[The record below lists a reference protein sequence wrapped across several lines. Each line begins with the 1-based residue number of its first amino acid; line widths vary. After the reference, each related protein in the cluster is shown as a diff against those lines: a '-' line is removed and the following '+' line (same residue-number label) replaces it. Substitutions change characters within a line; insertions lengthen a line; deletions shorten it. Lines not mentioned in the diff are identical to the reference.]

1 MLLLN
6 LQLSTKKTYGSENSP
21 DLALK
26 TLAAMSDI
34 GMVDTVGHEVEVSDL
49 RCVYNAIK
57 ENLIPSQMK
66 YCIESTIH

>member
-49 RCVYNAIK
+49 RYVYNAI